1 MKRVLVYLSVLASLS
16 FGLYSCDSNDEQ
28 KSSKL
33 QIWLTDAPGDFQ
45 EVNIDIEDVQVHVGE
60 GENESGWKSLDVN
73 RGIYNLL
80 ELTNG
85 LETLLGNSELPPGK
99 ISQVRLVLGE
109 HNTIKVGGETFDIQ
123 TPSASQ
129 SGLKIQIHETLM
141 AGITYK
147 VLLDFDAARSIVE
160 TGNDN
165 YILKPVIR
173 AVTEAQD
180 GAIKGIVNPIASHP
194 AIYVINNADTIASS
208 SPDDTGHFL
217 IRGLAPGSYEV
228 AFFPDTTVY
237 QIATKENTSVSLGE
251 VTDLG
256 TVEILNVE

>member
-1 MKRVLVYLSVLASLS
+1 MKKVIIYLSVLASLS
-16 FGLYSCDSNDEQ
+16 FGLYSCDSNDEE

-60 GENESGWKSLDVN
+60 GENESGWKSLNVN
-73 RGIYNLL
+73 RGVYNLL

-85 LETLLGNSELPPGK
+85 LETLLGNTELPPGK
-99 ISQVRLVLGE
+99 ISQVRLVLGD

-123 TPSASQ
+123 TPSAQQ
-129 SGLKIQIHETLM
+129 SGLKIQIHETLT

-147 VLLDFDAARSIVE
+147 VVLDFDAARSIVE
-160 TGNDN
+160 NGNGT

-173 AVTEAQD
+173 SVTQAQD
-180 GAIKGIVNPIASHP
+180 GAIKGVVNPAPSHP
-194 AIYVINNADTIASS
+194 AIYVIDNADTIASS
-208 SPDDTGHFL
+208 TPDSTGHFL
-217 IRGLAPGSYEV
+217 IRGLDPGSYQV

-237 QIATKENTSVSLGE
+237 QIATEANAIVTLGE

-256 TVEILNVE
+256 TIEILAAE